1 MMRYYIDTMILIY
14 FLEQTGHFH
23 TRAASRLAILLAA
36 GDEMAVSDLVRM
48 ECRVGPLRSGNRS
61 TLGIFDV
68 FFARPDIQIIPAT
81 PAVFDQAAQIRA
93 SYGFKTP
100 DSIHLAAAVESGC
113 DRFLTHDARLSRF
126 TGITVEI
133 MP

>member
-1 MMRYYIDTMILIY
+1 MTDYIDSVILIY
-14 FLEQTGHFH
+14 YYDHVGVFQA
-23 TRAASRLAILLAA
+23 RATQWLTSLLAA
-36 GDEMAVSDLVRM
+36 GDSFTVSDLVRM
-48 ECRVGPLRSGNRS
+48 ECRVMPLRSGDAAR
-61 TLGIFDV
+61 FDAY
-68 FFARPDIQIIPAT
+68 FARPDIRTIPTT

-133 MP
+133 LP